1 MVLRKILVTRL
12 WPQPV
17 LDAMRQRYEVTIDIT
32 DRPLS
37 REDLA
42 DALKRF
48 DILCPTITDRID
60 AEMLGQSGLSARLL
74 ANFGAGCDHIALDA
88 ARQAG
93 VMVTN
98 TPDVLTHSTAELA
111 IMLMLMA
118 ARRAGEGE
126 RQLRAGNWPG
136 WHPVHLMGVSLQ
148 GKRLGLIGYGRIAQ
162 ATARL
167 ARSLWDMEVAYH
179 ARRPATSEDAP
190 PARFEPDLRTLLA
203 SCDVISIH
211 CPGGPDTH
219 HLLNADMLAA
229 MKPTALLINTARG
242 TVIDETA
249 LVAALQAGRPAAAGL
264 DVYEQEPHV
273 AAGLASLEN
282 VVLLPHLGSAT
293 IETRCDMGFRT
304 LANIDAFVAGKEP
317 PDRVA

>member
-1 MVLRKILVTRL
+1 MEPQKILVTRL

-17 LDAMRQRYEVTIDIT
+17 LDAMRQRYDVTIDAT
-32 DRPLS
+32 DQPLTRS
-37 REDLA
+37 DLA
-42 DALKRF
+42 EALMRF

-60 AEMLGQSGLSARLL
+60 AEMLRQSGLSARLI
-74 ANFGAGCDHIALDA
+74 ANFGAGCDHIALAA

-93 VMVTN
+93 IMVTN

-162 ATARL
+162 VTARL

-179 ARRPATSEDAP
+179 ARRPVMSEDAP
-190 PARFEPDLRTLLA
+190 PALFVPDLTDLLA
-203 SCDVISIH
+203 TCDVVSIH
-211 CPGGPDTH
+211 CPGGPETH
-219 HLLNADMLAA
+219 HLLDADRLAL
-229 MKPTALLINTARG
+229 MKPSALLINTARG
-242 TVIDETA
+242 TVIDEVA

-264 DVYEQEPHV
+264 DVYEREPLLS
-273 AAGLASLEN
+273 ADLASLEN
-282 VVLLPHLGSAT
+282 AVLLPHLGSAT
-293 IETRCDMGFRT
+293 IETRCAMGFQT